1 MCYTLFGSP
10 WFYKSLSLCSSCAHK
25 CLSCN
30 MFYDLI
36 CTVMAITDTSG
47 NTRKSIMMNP
57 ITENDFHL
65 HGSAGFPQAT
75 GSIQNWR

>member
-1 MCYTLFGSP
+1 MPRLGFI
-10 WFYKSLSLCSSCAHK
+10 KSFLCVLSCAHK

-36 CTVMAITDTSG
+36 CTVMAITDMSG
-47 NTRKSIMMNP
+47 NTRESMMMNP

-65 HGSAGFPQAT
+65 HGSAGFLKLLVVYKT
-75 GSIQNWR
+75 II